1 MDYALRISFLWLH
14 KGYPQTVDWITFII
28 SQYLSAKYLN
38 WLCCEPLGQLR
49 FSHGSEFLMRLQF
62 PKYQLGLESLVTSN
76 LSCGKICIQTYSQ
89 GHCQTACN
97 HWLTTHISFLPSGP
111 SYEATCNMAAGF
123 LTARALRKREQGM
136 MPKMQARV
144 SVI

>member
-14 KGYPQTVDWITFII
+14 KGYPQTVDWIIFII

-89 GHCQTACN
+89 GHCQTSCN
-97 HWLTTHISFLPSGP
+97 HWLTTQSASCQVGLPMRQL
-111 SYEATCNMAAGF
+111 ATWQPASPQWGLWGKGSKAWCPRSK
-123 LTARALRKREQGM
+123 LESL
-136 MPKMQARV
+136 
-144 SVI
+144 